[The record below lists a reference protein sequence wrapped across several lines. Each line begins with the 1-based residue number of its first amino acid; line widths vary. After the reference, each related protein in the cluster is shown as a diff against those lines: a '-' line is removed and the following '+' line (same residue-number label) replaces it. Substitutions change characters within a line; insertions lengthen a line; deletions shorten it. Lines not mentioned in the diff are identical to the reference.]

1 MTTLII
7 LFVFVALATVTE
19 ARNVENDCDSWKNI
33 DWRWKREY
41 FQRRKWLE
49 NARESE
55 NTIAMRDLKMLMV
68 LSVSWRINC
77 KFFPIIRF
85 LYHH

>member
-33 DWRWKREY
+33 DWRWKRRVFSAKEMA
-41 FQRRKWLE
+41 RK
-49 NARESE
+49 
-55 NTIAMRDLKMLMV
+55 
-68 LSVSWRINC
+68 C
-77 KFFPIIRF
+77 
-85 LYHH
+85 